1 MGKLRIVTIDP
12 NVLEE
17 LRIKSDH
24 KKRILDKNT
33 RFYVEIGTQEKN
45 WYIPYEGQCKGITPR
60 FCIPN

>member
-33 RFYVEIGTQEKN
+33 RFYVEKVLKKKIGTSL
-45 WYIPYEGQCKGITPR
+45 
-60 FCIPN
+60 